1 MCYYR
6 IVEKLIIENGKLKV
20 SNQMENVIEI
30 KSFDFAVRI
39 INLYKYLTA
48 IKKEYVL
55 SKQLLRSGTSV
66 GANVAEAEQ
75 AQSRPDF
82 VSKMNI
88 ALKETSET
96 KYWIKLLKAT
106 DFLSEKE
113 SSSLLSDC
121 VELEKLLVSII
132 KSSKQ

>member
-1 MCYYR
+1 MY
-6 IVEKLIIENGKLKV
+6 EH
-20 SNQMENVIEI
+20 
-30 KSFDFAVRI
+30 
-39 INLYKYLTA
+39 LTD

-55 SKQLLRSGTSV
+55 SKQLLRSGTSI

-88 ALKETSET
+88 ALKETPET

-106 DFLSEKE
+106 GFFSERE
-113 SSSLLSDC
+113 SSSLLADC

>member
-1 MCYYR
+1 M
-6 IVEKLIIENGKLKV
+6 ENIIET
-20 SNQMENVIEI
+20 

-39 INLYKYLTA
+39 VNLYKYLTDT
-48 IKKEYVL
+48 KKEFII
-55 SKQLLRSGTSV
+55 SKQLLRSGTSI

-82 VSKMNI
+82 ISKMNI

-96 KYWIKLLKAT
+96 KYWIKLLQAT
-106 DFLSEKE
+106 KYLSMEE
-113 SSSLLSDC
+113 NSSIYADC